1 MYGLVYHRL
10 TKPRMLRYLAE
21 TSVSDTHGPAP
32 KHRIPAVVNGYV
44 DGSVGQGGFAKQQP
58 PQNADSE
65 GNQPN
70 EAESK
75 LGGLRQM
82 VAHMRQEV
90 TVDLRLPLLYFYF
103 DPYDHCLPAICR
115 RLFHTAVTGLLP
127 RQRGAWVVYNSTYRR
142 GGVPCDCSG
151 NLVASTAG
159 LCRGGVLCFRG
170 TPPERPSLSCRG
182 SAV

>member
-1 MYGLVYHRL
+1 HEPVHR
-10 TKPRMLRYLAE
+10 
-21 TSVSDTHGPAP
+21 S
-32 KHRIPAVVNGYV
+32 I
-44 DGSVGQGGFAKQQP
+44 GQGGPVEQHRSK
-58 PQNADSE
+58 NADNE
-65 GNQPN
+65 GDQPN
-70 EAESK
+70 VTENK
-75 LGGLRQM
+75 LGGQRQM
-82 VAHMRQEV
+82 FTHTRQIV
-90 TVDLRLPLLYFYF
+90 PVDLRLPRRYFCF
-103 DPYDHCLPAICR
+103 DPICHCLPAVCR